1 MKLTRR
7 AFIERVGI
15 GGAAL
20 AAFPQLVGCGTE
32 VAAGIESGLAYPSF
46 SGLPNLGGDP
56 ELPFWSRGNYR
67 PVADEIE
74 AFDLEVIGSL
84 PSELNG
90 YFLRNGSNPLEGHSD
105 HWFVGDGMLHGI
117 QLEGG
122 KALSYRNRW
131 IQTAALDGG
140 GSMTANRANTS
151 LLQHHGR
158 ALALYEVSTPYE
170 FNISDLST
178 VGEYDFAGSLSG
190 RPVTA
195 HPKVCPI
202 TGELFIIG
210 YSPMG
215 DYLTYSVLSP
225 NGELI
230 KSQGIDIPNPVMMH
244 DFQLTENYAVFMDL
258 PIVFDLSQLEAGFP
272 FSWQPELGARLGVMP
287 RYGAATDVE
296 WFEIDPCFVFHTF
309 NAFETPRGEVVLE
322 GCRLESLNI
331 QEFTSAEN
339 APTPWAWTI
348 DLASKQTNEGP
359 ILDLGMDFPK
369 IDARRQGL
377 RNRVNYGL
385 HLVGSTADYPAHAT
399 GLVKHDRDSGK
410 TEIWHQG
417 EAIQPDEAIFVPAP
431 NANGEDEGWLLSVV
445 YNRATDKS
453 EVIVVNAM
461 AVEAGPIARVL
472 LPRRVPFGFHGM
484 WVSTES

>member
-1 MKLTRR
+1 MNLTRR
-7 AFIERVGI
+7 AFIEHVGM
-15 GGAAL
+15 GSAAL
-20 AAFPQLVGCGTE
+20 LAMPSLIGCGDGS
-32 VAAGIESGLAYPSF
+32 AGIANDLGYPSYT
-46 SGLPNLGGDP
+46 GLPVLGGDGAQ
-56 ELPFWSRGNYR
+56 PFWARGNYR

-74 AFDLEVIGSL
+74 AFDLEVIGTL
-84 PSELNG
+84 PPELNG
-90 YFLRNGSNPLEGHSD
+90 HFLRNGSNPRDGSSD

-117 QLEGG
+117 HLEGG

-131 IQTAALDGG
+131 VQTAALQGNGG
-140 GSMTANRANTS
+140 MTANRANTS

-158 ALALYEVSTPYE
+158 AMALYEVSTPYE
-170 FNISDLST
+170 FNVEDLST
-178 VGEYDFAGSLSG
+178 VGQYDFGGSLTG
-190 RPVTA
+190 PVTA
-195 HPKVCPI
+195 HPKVDPV

-225 NGELI
+225 SGELM
-230 KSQGIDIPNPVMMH
+230 KSQAIDIPNPVMMH
-244 DFQLTENYAVFMDL
+244 DFQLTENYAIFMDL

-287 RYGAATDVE
+287 RYGSASEVE

-309 NAFETPRGEVVLE
+309 NAFETETGQVILE

-348 DLASKQTNEGP
+348 DLSSKQTQEGP

-369 IDARRQGL
+369 IDPRRQGR

-385 HLVGSTADYPAHAT
+385 HLVGSTDDYPAHAT

-417 EAIQPDEAIFVPAP
+417 EAIQPDEALFVSAP
-431 NANGEDEGWLLSVV
+431 NADGEDEGWLLSVV

-453 EVIVVNAM
+453 EVIVIDAM
-461 AVEAGPIARVL
+461 SVEAGPIARVL

-484 WVSTES
+484 WVPQASA